1 MKTTPYTTSTGIQ
14 IGCRYNESPKP
25 MPIDDEDMIYIQ
37 TLFIFPPEWHRQRN
51 LERLVLI
58 VCTGFVM
65 LVCTVF
71 LMARK

>member
-1 MKTTPYTTSTGIQ
+1 MKTIPYTTSQGIQ
-14 IGCRYNESPKP
+14 IGRRYNECPKP

-37 TLFIFPPEWHRQRN
+37 SLFIFPPEWHRQRN

-65 LVCTVF
+65 FVCVVF

>member
-1 MKTTPYTTSTGIQ
+1 MKTIPYTTSKGLQ

-51 LERLVLI
+51 VERLVLI
-58 VCTGFVM
+58 VCTGFV
-65 LVCTVF
+65 VFVSVIF
-71 LMARK
+71 LMTSK

>member
-1 MKTTPYTTSTGIQ
+1 MKTIPYTTSKGIQ

-37 TLFIFPPEWHRQRN
+37 TLFIHPPEWHRQRN

-58 VCTGFVM
+58 GFTGFVM
-65 LVCTVF
+65 LLGIVL
-71 LMARK
+71 LMTSK

>member
-1 MKTTPYTTSTGIQ
+1 MKTIPYTTSKGIQ

-37 TLFIFPPEWHRQRN
+37 SLFIHPPEWHRQRN

-58 VCTGFVM
+58 VCTGFAM
-65 LVCTVF
+65 LVGIVF
-71 LMARK
+71 LMTSK

>member
-65 LVCTVF
+65 VICTVF